1 MTRPSQERRAP
12 PVIAAHS
19 PRSRRDG
26 EERERLAEIIANPA
40 FKRFC
45 GLVTPG
51 VTKVYVVARARS
63 VGSSWVRPAAQK
75 AIQRDTALATHLLAG
90 DLGCPV
96 SLEGYEL
103 DRVRGVGFSYDDD
116 AMTSRVAIQLPGRM
130 RGFGSAE
137 IVARL
142 VGRVGYGR
150 FLVTSSGGADGGYVC
165 HARIPLM
172 SLRAARRG
180 VAGLL
185 EAIGAPR
192 NGGIEIHP
200 ASQHG
205 LLPFGLGGR
214 ELFHAPA
221 LEFGTEWR
229 AFALIEHLLDLEP
242 IDLARP
248 RSATP
253 RHGPSAVADA
263 PERAA
268 PAPEDSALAT
278 YLQLVGR
285 GFAIVSV
292 QPTDLPRS
300 PTDGWEWRAS
310 RAALDSAVEAHLR
323 ISQTEQPARIGH
335 RRINAVGLSYRADA
349 VIDRGTIDLDGKHGH
364 DPATIVA
371 QLAALVGRE
380 RLLVTS
386 SSGREGHYHC
396 HVRFPPMPLA
406 AARAALL
413 ALLAAVGVP
422 ERRGGTEVYPHRTNC
437 RLPFGL
443 GGCELFEDV
452 ELKQGARL
460 PWQDLTVRLV
470 ALPPLDLSP
479 WSRRAASAQPTQ
491 KPPRANGAAAVN
503 HGVDAEARA
512 RIERWWRDGVERGER
527 NEALFALA
535 RDCQRRS
542 LLEGEAV
549 QKMQHWIDD
558 GGLRRSAEARSSRR
572 LARQRDVVVPDLIAR
587 VYGRPLRRVEPVPLT
602 KGEVAYLVELAKARC
617 GEDAPKAVVLPS
629 FKGAWIRGRDEV
641 KLSREVWTRTLGRR
655 GGGYAEVRQALGL
668 FALAAPYVID
678 ECPYTWRLVGA
689 FPFEE
694 DQPARQLVVPRSP
707 GQKWKATVVLA
718 KAERVAARWARAT
731 ARAMRAA
738 EQAGAGVTPIEE
750 NAARESMNDS
760 MELTPSEDALWSTP
774 TPPGARAPAAG
785 WAVGRPA
792 SSPSPNRL
800 RSTGS
805 EDAAAGPIPTAGSPA
820 PASARRS
827 APQGTKPGQGGRRP
841 QGTAAALVERRRS
854 TKA

>member
-1 MTRPSQERRAP
+1 MIRPSQERRAP
-12 PVIAAHS
+12 PVVVAHT

-26 EERERLAEIIANPA
+26 EERERLAEIVANPT

-45 GLVTPG
+45 DLVTPG
-51 VTKVYVVARARS
+51 VTNVYVVARARS
-63 VGSSWVRPAAQK
+63 VGSSWVRPVAQK
-75 AIQRDTALATHLLAG
+75 TIQHDTALATHLLAG
-90 DLGCPV
+90 DLGYPV
-96 SLEGYEL
+96 SLDGYEQ
-103 DRVRGVGFSYDDD
+103 DPVRGVGFSYSDD
-116 AMTSRVAIQLPGRM
+116 ALTSRVAIHLPGRV

-142 VGRVGYGR
+142 VGRVGCGR
-150 FLVTSSGGADGGYVC
+150 FLVTSSGGSDGGYVC

-172 SLRAARRG
+172 SLRAVCRG

-192 NGGIEIHP
+192 DGGIEIHP

-248 RSATP
+248 RSAAP
-253 RHGPSAVADA
+253 RRQTSGVVGEPA
-263 PERAA
+263 PAA
-268 PAPEDSALAT
+268 PAPGTSTLAT
-278 YLQLVGR
+278 YLHLVGR

-310 RAALDSAVEAHLR
+310 RAALETAVETHLR
-323 ISQTEQPARIGH
+323 VSETEQPARIGH

-364 DPATIVA
+364 DPGTIVA
-371 QLAALVGRE
+371 QLAAIVGRE

-396 HVRFPPMPLA
+396 HVRFPPMALA

-422 ERRGGTEVYPHRTNC
+422 ERQGGTEVYPHRTNC

-443 GGCELFEDV
+443 GGCELFEDL

-460 PWQDLTVRLV
+460 PWQELTARLV

-479 WSRRAASAQPTQ
+479 WSRRAANAQLTQ
-491 KPPRANGAAAVN
+491 KLPRANGAAAVN
-503 HGVDAEARA
+503 PGVNAEARA
-512 RIERWWRDGVERGER
+512 RIEQWWRDGVKRHER
-527 NEALFALA
+527 NDALFALA
-535 RDCQRRS
+535 RDCQRRGLS
-542 LLEGEAV
+542 KDEAV

-558 GGLRRSAEARSSRR
+558 GGLDRSAEARSSRR
-572 LARQRDVVVPDLIAR
+572 LARQRDDVVPDLIAR
-587 VYGRPLRRVEPVPLT
+587 VYALPLRQLEPVRLT
-602 KGEVAYLVELAKARC
+602 KGEIAYIVELAKARC
-617 GEDAPKAVVLPS
+617 GRDAAKAVVLLLDVLPA
-629 FKGAWIRGRDEV
+629 FKGAWARGRDEV

-668 FALAAPYVID
+668 FALGAPYVIA

-694 DQPARQLVVPRSP
+694 AQPARPLVVTRSP

-718 KAERVAARWARAT
+718 KAERVAARAARA
-731 ARAMRAA
+731 RVRRAA
-738 EQAGAGVTPIEE
+738 
-750 NAARESMNDS
+750 
-760 MELTPSEDALWSTP
+760 
-774 TPPGARAPAAG
+774 
-785 WAVGRPA
+785 
-792 SSPSPNRL
+792 
-800 RSTGS
+800 
-805 EDAAAGPIPTAGSPA
+805 
-820 PASARRS
+820 
-827 APQGTKPGQGGRRP
+827 
-841 QGTAAALVERRRS
+841 
-854 TKA
+854 